1 MGRKNKWE
9 SLIKLDVQDI
19 SNEGNNFSSEDLERT
34 PIGDDNNRH
43 IDLCAA
49 IPFERLSH
57 FVQGEGLLDD
67 TETQFVIK
75 KHKVYNLTEPND
87 HATKMYLSYHCAY
100 GPEDRRNKRENNL
113 EKMQR
118 IRRFTQKRGCQ
129 AHFYVKVM
137 YGRPNVAIITY
148 NEFSHQDANGEFCH
162 GKDDPSGDPRSS
174 AALRLSNEC
183 KSYIESLLLMGVSI
197 DTICEQHYLD
207 RGLTKL
213 MNKRDTYLLRKDV
226 LNAWKRVRSLRSQ
239 KNEDDA
245 KSVCLWHEEEKDN
258 FFYYK
263 TPNNEENVPF
273 IIGIQTPWMREMMV
287 KHSHNSIIAMD
298 STFSTNKYGYQLY
311 SLLVFD
317 EQEAGVPVA
326 WAISSRNKVED
337 INEWL
342 MEVYKRGKQDKEDWH
357 VNAFMTDDA
366 SAEIEAIRLSF
377 DCQVLLCIWHVR
389 RAWLKKVYRYVSNK
403 DVATHIFD
411 RLGEIMYEISDDQ
424 GITTQSIKNFMEE
437 FKEEK
442 KFIDYFQNTWCHD
455 ESRLDDVTPLVDDI
469 DEVRGNSSH
478 EIDIIDGCIPSEDQ
492 DVHGV
497 VVGEAQRTDGWIS
510 SNTSNDGFQSSIDY
524 LNSLL
529 QNLPTSEDEKNIF
542 SQCVE
547 RFRKDINASLA
558 SSSKFRSIPGSENM
572 SIRRISPWFSPTKMH
587 KRHSIHQR
595 RNAISEN
602 LNERVEEHETFL
614 FPSTRCRK
622 QKKKKVTNRSGIA
635 IQEERDIIMQQG
647 LNDQESTRRRRL
659 PFSID
664 LNQMLTDEI
673 QAVDTLEDHQKNQ
686 EYMVPISVD
695 PEKTTTTIVDA
706 MQARDG
712 NEIVK

>member
-1 MGRKNKWE
+1 MKDKWE

-19 SNEGNNFSSEDLERT
+19 SNEGNNFSSEDLEWT

-100 GPEDRRNKRENNL
+100 GPEDRRNKPENNL

-148 NEFSHQDANGEFCH
+148 IEFSHQDANGEFCH

-174 AALRLSNEC
+174 VAPRLSNEC

-213 MNKRDTYLLRKDV
+213 MNKRDTCLLRKDV

-377 DCQVLLCIWHVR
+377 DCQVLLCIWHVC
-389 RAWLKKVYRYVSNK
+389 RAWLKNVYRYVSNK

-455 ESRLDDVTPLVDDI
+455 ESRIDDVTPLVDDI

-497 VVGEAQRTDGWIS
+497 VVGEAQRT
-510 SNTSNDGFQSSIDY
+510 
-524 LNSLL
+524 
-529 QNLPTSEDEKNIF
+529 
-542 SQCVE
+542 
-547 RFRKDINASLA
+547 A
-558 SSSKFRSIPGSENM
+558 
-572 SIRRISPWFSPTKMH
+572 
-587 KRHSIHQR
+587 
-595 RNAISEN
+595 
-602 LNERVEEHETFL
+602 
-614 FPSTRCRK
+614 
-622 QKKKKVTNRSGIA
+622 
-635 IQEERDIIMQQG
+635 
-647 LNDQESTRRRRL
+647 
-659 PFSID
+659 
-664 LNQMLTDEI
+664 
-673 QAVDTLEDHQKNQ
+673 LEDHQKNQ

-706 MQARDG
+706 MQSQPYETTKRNDTQVEGVNLESAGKRKIRTGRRVASGLRRRPFTGTFHAGGQTRTRRGTDRG
-712 NEIVK
+712 STAIQVVQIFPWIASAKKATQPHSLSKS

>member
-19 SNEGNNFSSEDLERT
+19 SNEGNNFSSEDLEWT

-100 GPEDRRNKRENNL
+100 GPEDRRNKPENNL

-174 AALRLSNEC
+174 VAPRLSNEC

-213 MNKRDTYLLRKDV
+213 MNKRDTCLLRKDV

-389 RAWLKKVYRYVSNK
+389 RAWLKNVYRYVSNK

-455 ESRLDDVTPLVDDI
+455 ESRIDDVTPLVDDI

-497 VVGEAQRTDGWIS
+497 VVGEAQRT
-510 SNTSNDGFQSSIDY
+510 
-524 LNSLL
+524 
-529 QNLPTSEDEKNIF
+529 
-542 SQCVE
+542 
-547 RFRKDINASLA
+547 A
-558 SSSKFRSIPGSENM
+558 
-572 SIRRISPWFSPTKMH
+572 
-587 KRHSIHQR
+587 
-595 RNAISEN
+595 
-602 LNERVEEHETFL
+602 
-614 FPSTRCRK
+614 
-622 QKKKKVTNRSGIA
+622 
-635 IQEERDIIMQQG
+635 
-647 LNDQESTRRRRL
+647 
-659 PFSID
+659 
-664 LNQMLTDEI
+664 
-673 QAVDTLEDHQKNQ
+673 LEDHQKNQ
-686 EYMVPISVD
+686 EYMVLISVD

-706 MQARDG
+706 MQARDVTTVRNHKTERHASGGGKSEIRKKKG
-712 NEIVK
+712 NPNRQTCGKRFEATSFHGLLSRRRADTNAEGHGPTKHGYPSGANFPLDSQCRQDVHGLRDAKSWGHYLSRKGPVSTQGTR

>member
-1 MGRKNKWE
+1 M
-9 SLIKLDVQDI
+9 
-19 SNEGNNFSSEDLERT
+19 
-34 PIGDDNNRH
+34 
-43 IDLCAA
+43 
-49 IPFERLSH
+49 
-57 FVQGEGLLDD
+57 
-67 TETQFVIK
+67 
-75 KHKVYNLTEPND
+75 
-87 HATKMYLSYHCAY
+87 
-100 GPEDRRNKRENNL
+100 
-113 EKMQR
+113 
-118 IRRFTQKRGCQ
+118 
-129 AHFYVKVM
+129 
-137 YGRPNVAIITY
+137 
-148 NEFSHQDANGEFCH
+148 
-162 GKDDPSGDPRSS
+162 
-174 AALRLSNEC
+174 
-183 KSYIESLLLMGVSI
+183 
-197 DTICEQHYLD
+197 
-207 RGLTKL
+207 
-213 MNKRDTYLLRKDV
+213 LLRKDV

-389 RAWLKKVYRYVSNK
+389 RAWLKNVYRYVSNK

-455 ESRLDDVTPLVDDI
+455 ESRIDDFTPLVDDI

-497 VVGEAQRTDGWIS
+497 VVGEAQRT
-510 SNTSNDGFQSSIDY
+510 
-524 LNSLL
+524 
-529 QNLPTSEDEKNIF
+529 
-542 SQCVE
+542 
-547 RFRKDINASLA
+547 A
-558 SSSKFRSIPGSENM
+558 
-572 SIRRISPWFSPTKMH
+572 
-587 KRHSIHQR
+587 
-595 RNAISEN
+595 
-602 LNERVEEHETFL
+602 
-614 FPSTRCRK
+614 
-622 QKKKKVTNRSGIA
+622 
-635 IQEERDIIMQQG
+635 
-647 LNDQESTRRRRL
+647 
-659 PFSID
+659 
-664 LNQMLTDEI
+664 
-673 QAVDTLEDHQKNQ
+673 LEDHQKNQ

-695 PEKTTTTIVDA
+695 PERTTTTIVDA

>member
-1 MGRKNKWE
+1 
-9 SLIKLDVQDI
+9 
-19 SNEGNNFSSEDLERT
+19 
-34 PIGDDNNRH
+34 
-43 IDLCAA
+43 
-49 IPFERLSH
+49 
-57 FVQGEGLLDD
+57 
-67 TETQFVIK
+67 
-75 KHKVYNLTEPND
+75 
-87 HATKMYLSYHCAY
+87 
-100 GPEDRRNKRENNL
+100 
-113 EKMQR
+113 
-118 IRRFTQKRGCQ
+118 
-129 AHFYVKVM
+129 M

-174 AALRLSNEC
+174 VAPRLSNEC

-213 MNKRDTYLLRKDV
+213 MNKRDTCLLRKDV

-377 DCQVLLCIWHVR
+377 DCQVLLCIWHVH
-389 RAWLKKVYRYVSNK
+389 RAWLKNVYRYASNK
-403 DVATHIFD
+403 DVAAHIFH

-424 GITTQSIKNFMEE
+424 GITTQSIKKFMEE

-442 KFIDYFQNTWCHD
+442 KFIGYFQNTWCHD
-455 ESRLDDVTPLVDDI
+455 ESCIDDVTPLIDDI

-478 EIDIIDGCIPSEDQ
+478 EIDIIDDCIPSEDQ

-497 VVGEAQRTDGWIS
+497 VVGEAQRT
-510 SNTSNDGFQSSIDY
+510 
-524 LNSLL
+524 
-529 QNLPTSEDEKNIF
+529 
-542 SQCVE
+542 
-547 RFRKDINASLA
+547 A
-558 SSSKFRSIPGSENM
+558 
-572 SIRRISPWFSPTKMH
+572 
-587 KRHSIHQR
+587 
-595 RNAISEN
+595 
-602 LNERVEEHETFL
+602 
-614 FPSTRCRK
+614 
-622 QKKKKVTNRSGIA
+622 
-635 IQEERDIIMQQG
+635 
-647 LNDQESTRRRRL
+647 
-659 PFSID
+659 
-664 LNQMLTDEI
+664 
-673 QAVDTLEDHQKNQ
+673 LEDYQKNQ

>member
-19 SNEGNNFSSEDLERT
+19 SNEGNNFSSEDLEWT

-67 TETQFVIK
+67 SETQFVIK

-100 GPEDRRNKRENNL
+100 GPEDRRNKPENNL

-174 AALRLSNEC
+174 VAPRLSNEC

-213 MNKRDTYLLRKDV
+213 MNKRDTCLLRKDV

-298 STFSTNKYGYQLY
+298 STFSTKKYGYQLY
-311 SLLVFD
+311 SLLAFD

-389 RAWLKKVYRYVSNK
+389 RAWLKNVYRYVSNK

-411 RLGEIMYEISDDQ
+411 RLREIMYEISDDQ

-455 ESRLDDVTPLVDDI
+455 ESRIDDVTPLVDDI

-497 VVGEAQRTDGWIS
+497 VIGEAQR
-510 SNTSNDGFQSSIDY
+510 
-524 LNSLL
+524 
-529 QNLPTSEDEKNIF
+529 
-542 SQCVE
+542 
-547 RFRKDINASLA
+547 
-558 SSSKFRSIPGSENM
+558 
-572 SIRRISPWFSPTKMH
+572 
-587 KRHSIHQR
+587 
-595 RNAISEN
+595 
-602 LNERVEEHETFL
+602 
-614 FPSTRCRK
+614 
-622 QKKKKVTNRSGIA
+622 IA
-635 IQEERDIIMQQG
+635 
-647 LNDQESTRRRRL
+647 
-659 PFSID
+659 
-664 LNQMLTDEI
+664 
-673 QAVDTLEDHQKNQ
+673 LEDHQKNQ
-686 EYMVPISVD
+686 EYMVPNSVD

-712 NEIVK
+712 FLSIPQSQPYETTKRNGTQAEGVNPESTGKRKIRTGRRVASGLRRHPFTGTFHAGGQTRTRRGTDRGSMAIQAVQIFPWIASALAMGPFKPHPIAPYFLAVISPCLLCVPAPSCRVPSPPSSESFPH

>member
-19 SNEGNNFSSEDLERT
+19 SNEGNNFSSEDLEWT

-75 KHKVYNLTEPND
+75 KHKVYNLIEPND

-100 GPEDRRNKRENNL
+100 GPEDRRNKPENNL
-113 EKMQR
+113 QKMQR

-174 AALRLSNEC
+174 VAPRLSNEC

-213 MNKRDTYLLRKDV
+213 MNKRDTCLLRKDV

-389 RAWLKKVYRYVSNK
+389 RAWLKNVYRYASNK
-403 DVATHIFD
+403 DVAAHIFH

-455 ESRLDDVTPLVDDI
+455 ESRIAINKPNEQDQVVDDVTPLIDDI

-497 VVGEAQRTDGWIS
+497 VVGEAQRT
-510 SNTSNDGFQSSIDY
+510 
-524 LNSLL
+524 
-529 QNLPTSEDEKNIF
+529 
-542 SQCVE
+542 
-547 RFRKDINASLA
+547 A
-558 SSSKFRSIPGSENM
+558 
-572 SIRRISPWFSPTKMH
+572 
-587 KRHSIHQR
+587 
-595 RNAISEN
+595 
-602 LNERVEEHETFL
+602 
-614 FPSTRCRK
+614 
-622 QKKKKVTNRSGIA
+622 
-635 IQEERDIIMQQG
+635 
-647 LNDQESTRRRRL
+647 
-659 PFSID
+659 
-664 LNQMLTDEI
+664 
-673 QAVDTLEDHQKNQ
+673 LEDHQKNQ

-712 NEIVK
+712 GKCAGNRNPESGGGSRRGVFAGFTGTVRAETNAAGGGPREHGYPGGANFPLDSQCQNGLPHAMHPHPPSHVRQT

>member
-1 MGRKNKWE
+1 
-9 SLIKLDVQDI
+9 
-19 SNEGNNFSSEDLERT
+19 
-34 PIGDDNNRH
+34 
-43 IDLCAA
+43 
-49 IPFERLSH
+49 
-57 FVQGEGLLDD
+57 
-67 TETQFVIK
+67 
-75 KHKVYNLTEPND
+75 
-87 HATKMYLSYHCAY
+87 MYLSYHCAY
-100 GPEDRRNKRENNL
+100 GPEDRRNKPENNL

-137 YGRPNVAIITY
+137 YGRPNVAVITY

-174 AALRLSNEC
+174 VAPRLSNEC

-213 MNKRDTYLLRKDV
+213 MNKRDTCLLRKDV

-342 MEVYKRGKQDKEDWH
+342 MEVYKRGKRDKEDWH

-389 RAWLKKVYRYVSNK
+389 RAWLKNVYRYVSNK

-455 ESRLDDVTPLVDDI
+455 ESRIDGVTPLVDDI

-497 VVGEAQRTDGWIS
+497 VVGEAQRT
-510 SNTSNDGFQSSIDY
+510 
-524 LNSLL
+524 
-529 QNLPTSEDEKNIF
+529 
-542 SQCVE
+542 
-547 RFRKDINASLA
+547 A
-558 SSSKFRSIPGSENM
+558 
-572 SIRRISPWFSPTKMH
+572 
-587 KRHSIHQR
+587 
-595 RNAISEN
+595 
-602 LNERVEEHETFL
+602 
-614 FPSTRCRK
+614 
-622 QKKKKVTNRSGIA
+622 
-635 IQEERDIIMQQG
+635 
-647 LNDQESTRRRRL
+647 
-659 PFSID
+659 
-664 LNQMLTDEI
+664 
-673 QAVDTLEDHQKNQ
+673 LEDHQKNQ
-686 EYMVPISVD
+686 EYMVLISVD

-706 MQARDG
+706 MQARDVTTVRNHKTERHAG
-712 NEIVK
+712 GGGKSRIRRKKENPDRQRCGEQFEATSFHGHLSRRRADTNAEGHGPRKHDYPGGANFPLDSQCQHISPSIIKSIIF

>member
-1 MGRKNKWE
+1 M
-9 SLIKLDVQDI
+9 
-19 SNEGNNFSSEDLERT
+19 
-34 PIGDDNNRH
+34 
-43 IDLCAA
+43 
-49 IPFERLSH
+49 
-57 FVQGEGLLDD
+57 
-67 TETQFVIK
+67 
-75 KHKVYNLTEPND
+75 
-87 HATKMYLSYHCAY
+87 
-100 GPEDRRNKRENNL
+100 
-113 EKMQR
+113 
-118 IRRFTQKRGCQ
+118 
-129 AHFYVKVM
+129 
-137 YGRPNVAIITY
+137 
-148 NEFSHQDANGEFCH
+148 H
-162 GKDDPSGDPRSS
+162 GKEY
-174 AALRLSNEC
+174 ALFDH
-183 KSYIESLLLMGVSI
+183 K
-197 DTICEQHYLD
+197 
-207 RGLTKL
+207 
-213 MNKRDTYLLRKDV
+213 
-226 LNAWKRVRSLRSQ
+226 

-273 IIGIQTPWMREMMV
+273 IIRIQTPWMREMMV

-389 RAWLKKVYRYVSNK
+389 RAWLKNVYRYASNK
-403 DVATHIFD
+403 DVAAHIFH

-442 KFIDYFQNTWCHD
+442 KFIDYFQNTWCRD
-455 ESRLDDVTPLVDDI
+455 ESCIDDVTPLIDDI

-497 VVGEAQRTDGWIS
+497 VVSEAQRTDGWIS

-673 QAVDTLEDHQKNQ
+673 QAVDSKDQPSMLSIISAQTFQQTVAGDKEKDQQHMLPFSIDLNQTSMTMDAIQTRYALEDHQKNQ

-706 MQARDG
+706 MQARDDGQQNSQKNMQPFSIDLNQMMTIMDTMQSG
-712 NEIVK
+712 NGNRNPESGGGSRRGVFAGFTSTVRAETNAAGGGPREHGYPGSANFPLDSQCH

>member
-19 SNEGNNFSSEDLERT
+19 SNEGNNFSSEDLEWT
-34 PIGDDNNRH
+34 QIGDDNNRH

-57 FVQGEGLLDD
+57 FVQGEGLLDE

-100 GPEDRRNKRENNL
+100 GPEDRRNKPENNL

-174 AALRLSNEC
+174 VAPRLSNEC

-213 MNKRDTYLLRKDV
+213 MNKRDTCLLRKDV

-298 STFSTNKYGYQLY
+298 STFSTNKYGVSRTILI
-311 SLLVFD
+311 VFVD
-317 EQEAGVPVA
+317 LNLAGVPVA

-389 RAWLKKVYRYVSNK
+389 RAWLKNVYRYVSNK

-455 ESRLDDVTPLVDDI
+455 ESRIAMWAKHFRNFSHANQETNASIESYHSHIKSHYLSDRSKKCTRRMDWLIHTLLHRVEPFYKNKRYLQLSGFLTNFKKERYYITALERSKNIADVDCFLYDLLPNTYRIRSQTIPTKWYFVRKFEPNLHVCDCDWAKRGNTCKHVLKVLDILKRNKPNEQDQVVDDVTPLVDDI

-478 EIDIIDGCIPSEDQ
+478 EIDIIGDS
-492 DVHGV
+492 V
-497 VVGEAQRTDGWIS
+497 
-510 SNTSNDGFQSSIDY
+510 
-524 LNSLL
+524 
-529 QNLPTSEDEKNIF
+529 PTVFHKP
-542 SQCVE
+542 
-547 RFRKDINASLA
+547 LA
-558 SSSKFRSIPGSENM
+558 
-572 SIRRISPWFSPTKMH
+572 
-587 KRHSIHQR
+587 
-595 RNAISEN
+595 
-602 LNERVEEHETFL
+602 
-614 FPSTRCRK
+614 
-622 QKKKKVTNRSGIA
+622 
-635 IQEERDIIMQQG
+635 
-647 LNDQESTRRRRL
+647 RRREH
-659 PFSID
+659 FSMAVPVQSISHS
-664 LNQMLTDEI
+664 DETSI
-673 QAVDTLEDHQKNQ
+673 
-686 EYMVPISVD
+686 
-695 PEKTTTTIVDA
+695 
-706 MQARDG
+706 
-712 NEIVK
+712 